1 MKEQLLQILEPKDQG
16 VNTRVVAQIDR
27 ESLGDKIRS
36 TALIPFMSK
45 NITFTITGMKPNTR
59 VYPFFDKQNITSFV
73 TITSSS
79 GVTGH
84 QQNVKG
90 ATSTFTD
97 GNGRIDGLFELPD
110 LNVTGNPKFRTGERL
125 LELHLL
131 QLMKQFQNQRL
142 SHNQLFS
149 STGTLRTVQEEIIAT
164 RNGRIEVTNVTQNRT
179 LSNVIGKTKSS
190 CRL

>member
-1 MKEQLLQILEPKDQG
+1 
-16 VNTRVVAQIDR
+16 
-27 ESLGDKIRS
+27 
-36 TALIPFMSK
+36 
-45 NITFTITGMKPNTR
+45 MKPNTR

-110 LNVTGNPKFRTGERL
+110 PNVTGNPKFRTGERL
-125 LELHLL
+125 FRVTSSATNETVPEPETFA
-131 QLMKQFQNQRL
+131 QA
-142 SHNQLFS
+142 LFS
-149 STGTLRTVQEEIIAT
+149 STGILRTVQEEIIAT
-164 RNGRIEVTNVTQNRT
+164 RNGRIEVTNVSQNRT
-179 LSNVIGKTKSS
+179 LSNVTAVRQRVLADFSSNDSGDGNDGTGGDAPSGDPLAQTFTLETIGCLLYTSDLPTICS
-190 CRL
+190 V